1 MVAVGRA
8 VCATILAAGMLH
20 ADVVV
25 AGTLDDIRGSGTVR
39 LAYREDAPP
48 FSYVAGNGAAPAGF
62 IVDLCRAVAAGI
74 GRQLG
79 IDIKEAYVPVTA
91 TDRFA
96 AITNNKADLL
106 CEATTQTLKRRETV
120 SFSIPTFADGA
131 SFIIRP
137 GGPEDIGSLADKKVG
152 VLAGT
157 TTEAELRRALAAEH
171 LNAEIVPA
179 KTHREG
185 LDAVEKGAVAA
196 YFADRG
202 ILAFLLMNAKTPTNL
217 LLADIY
223 LTVEPYA
230 LAMRRGDEE
239 FRLAVD
245 RELSS
250 IYRSGQI
257 ARIFGATFGP
267 SVRPSPTLLG
277 LYTTAAL
284 PE

>member
-1 MVAVGRA
+1 MVAIGKVI
-8 VCATILAAGMLH
+8 CAAILTAGVLPTGV
-20 ADVVV
+20 AV
-25 AGTLDDIRGSGTVR
+25 AGTLDDIRASGVVR
-39 LAYREDAPP
+39 LAYRQDAPP
-48 FSYVAGNGAAPAGF
+48 FSYVAGNAAVPAGF

-74 GRQLG
+74 GKQLG
-79 IDIKEAYVPVTA
+79 IEIKEAYVPVTS
-91 TDRFA
+91 TDRFD
-96 AITNNKADLL
+96 AIVDNKADLL

-131 SFIIRP
+131 SFIIQP
-137 GGPEDIGSLADKKVG
+137 SGPKDIGDLAGKKVG

-157 TTEAELRRALAAEH
+157 TTEAELRHALTEKQ
-171 LNAEIVPA
+171 LNTEIVPA
-179 KTHREG
+179 KTHQEG
-185 LDAVEKGAVAA
+185 FDAVQKGAIAA

-202 ILAFLLMNAKTPTNL
+202 ILTFLLMNAKTPGNL

-223 LTVEPYA
+223 LSVEPYA
-230 LAMRRGDEE
+230 LAMRRGDED

-245 RELSS
+245 RQLSA

-277 LYTTAAL
+277 LYAIAAL

>member
-1 MVAVGRA
+1 MVATGRA
-8 VCATILAAGMLH
+8 VCATILAAWVLH
-20 ADVVV
+20 ADAVV

-39 LAYREDAPP
+39 LAYRQDAPP
-48 FSYVAGNGAAPAGF
+48 FSYVAGNAAAPAGF

-74 GRQLG
+74 GKQLG
-79 IDIKEAYVPVTA
+79 IDIKEAYVPVTS
-91 TDRFA
+91 TDRFE
-96 AITNNKADLL
+96 AIADNKADLL

-120 SFSIPTFADGA
+120 SFSIPTFVDGA
-131 SFIIRP
+131 SFIIQP
-137 GGPEDIGSLADKKVG
+137 SGPKDINSLDHKKVG

-157 TTEAELRRALAAEH
+157 TTEAELRRALATKQVD
-171 LNAEIVPA
+171 AEIVPT
-179 KTHREG
+179 KTHQEG
-185 LDAVEKGAVAA
+185 FDAVEKGVVAA
-196 YFADRG
+196 YFGDRG
-202 ILAFLLMNAKTPTNL
+202 ILTFLLVNAKTPTNL

-223 LTVEPYA
+223 LTIEPYA

-245 RELSS
+245 RQLSS

-277 LYTTAAL
+277 LYATTAL

>member
-1 MVAVGRA
+1 MVAIGRA
-8 VCATILAAGMLH
+8 ACATILAAGMLH

-25 AGTLDDIRGSGTVR
+25 AGTLDDIRGSGTVC
-39 LAYREDAPP
+39 LAYRKDAPP
-48 FSYVAGNGAAPAGF
+48 FSYVAGNGAAPVGF
-62 IVDLCRAVAAGI
+62 IVDLCRAVTAGI

-91 TDRFA
+91 TDRFD

-131 SFIIRP
+131 SFIIQP
-137 GGPEDIGSLADKKVG
+137 GGPKDIGSLADKKVG

-157 TTEAELRRALAAEH
+157 TTEAELRRALAAKQ

-202 ILAFLLMNAKTPTNL
+202 ILAFLLMNAKRPTNL

-277 LYTTAAL
+277 LYATAAL

>member
-1 MVAVGRA
+1 MVAIGR
-8 VCATILAAGMLH
+8 VICAAILTAGMLH
-20 ADVVV
+20 TGVAV
-25 AGTLDDIRGSGTVR
+25 AGTLDDIRGSGVVR
-39 LAYREDAPP
+39 LAYRQDAPP
-48 FSYVAGNGAAPAGF
+48 FSYVAGNAAVPAGF

-74 GRQLG
+74 GKQLG
-79 IDIKEAYVPVTA
+79 IEIKEAYVPVTS
-91 TDRFA
+91 TDRFD
-96 AITNNKADLL
+96 AIVDNKADLL

-131 SFIIRP
+131 SFIIQP
-137 GGPEDIGSLADKKVG
+137 SGPKDIGDLAGKKVG

-157 TTEAELRRALAAEH
+157 TTEAELRHALTEKQ
-171 LNAEIVPA
+171 LNTEIVPA
-179 KTHREG
+179 KTHQEG
-185 LDAVEKGAVAA
+185 FDAVQKGAIAA

-202 ILAFLLMNAKTPTNL
+202 ILTFLLMNAKTPGNL

-223 LTVEPYA
+223 LSVEPYA
-230 LAMRRGDEE
+230 LAMRRGDED

-245 RELSS
+245 RQLSA

-267 SVRPSPTLLG
+267 SVRPSPTLLT
-277 LYTTAAL
+277 LYATAAL

>member
-1 MVAVGRA
+1 M
-8 VCATILAAGMLH
+8 I
-20 ADVVV
+20 
-25 AGTLDDIRGSGTVR
+25 IRGSGVVR
-39 LAYREDAPP
+39 LAYRQDAPP
-48 FSYVAGNGAAPAGF
+48 FSYVAGNAAVPAGF

-74 GRQLG
+74 GKQLG
-79 IDIKEAYVPVTA
+79 IEIKEAYVPVTS
-91 TDRFA
+91 TDRFD
-96 AITNNKADLL
+96 AIVDNKADLL

-131 SFIIRP
+131 SFIIQP
-137 GGPEDIGSLADKKVG
+137 SGPKDIGDLAGKKVG

-157 TTEAELRRALAAEH
+157 TTEAELRHALTEKQ
-171 LNAEIVPA
+171 LNTEIVPA
-179 KTHREG
+179 KTHQEG
-185 LDAVEKGAVAA
+185 FDAIQKGAIAA

-202 ILAFLLMNAKTPTNL
+202 ILTFLLMNAKTPGNL

-223 LTVEPYA
+223 LSVEPYA
-230 LAMRRGDEE
+230 LAMRRGDED

-245 RELSS
+245 RQLSA

-277 LYTTAAL
+277 LYATAAL